1 MVKKFA
7 AAITALESSPVA
19 PLVQFVKFGLVGV
32 SNTLISYGIEMA
44 GYYWILRTVPWQEAN
59 KILVVTAIAFVVSV
73 TNSYFWNSRFV
84 FASKQRR
91 SMGQRIRTFIKTS
104 ACYGLTGLVLAPA
117 LKIYLEKQ
125 GIPYWACSLLALF
138 VTIPLNFILN
148 KMWAFSKK
156 EPRPAQQREQSI

>member
-7 AAITALESSPVA
+7 AAITALESSPIA
-19 PLVQFVKFGLVGV
+19 PLVQFVKFGLVGI

-44 GYYWILRTVPWQEAN
+44 GYYWILRAVPWQEAN
-59 KILVVTAIAFVVSV
+59 KILVVTTIAFVVSV
-73 TNSYFWNSRFV
+73 ANSYFWNSRFV
-84 FASKQRR
+84 FVSKQGCSVR
-91 SMGQRIRTFIKTS
+91 QHIRTFIKTS

-125 GIPYWACSLLALF
+125 GIPYWACSLLTLF

-148 KMWAFSKK
+148 KMWAFSKR
-156 EPRPAQQREQSI
+156 EPHPAQRGKKSI